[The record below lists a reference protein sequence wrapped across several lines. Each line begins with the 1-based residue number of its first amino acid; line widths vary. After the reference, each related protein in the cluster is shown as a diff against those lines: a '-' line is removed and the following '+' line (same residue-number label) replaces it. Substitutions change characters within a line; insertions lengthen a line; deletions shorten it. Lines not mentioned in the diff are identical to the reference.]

1 MPVALSIVAFL
12 AATAVS
18 LATSYLL
25 VTRLERIGA
34 RLGLS
39 EALLGVVAA
48 LAANA
53 PEITSSV
60 TALTSHQQKIG
71 AGVIIGSN
79 VFNLAALLGLGGV
92 VAGRI
97 ALHRRVVALNGAV
110 GIWIAVIC
118 LITVLGAV
126 PPAAGLVLVLAV
138 LVPYLAVLGL
148 GHVRLARLPFARR
161 WESWLATA
169 VTEEEQ
175 ELTEVIHPRQG
186 RLRDVAL
193 AGAALVVV
201 VAASVTMER
210 SAAGLG
216 TRFGVPQ
223 IVTGG
228 IVLAAVTSLPN
239 AVAAVYL
246 AGRGR
251 GAAML
256 STTLN
261 SNALNVAAGLLV
273 PAVFTGLGAPSPHSD
288 LITIW
293 YLGLTLAALA
303 FAYRHGGVSRA
314 TGAFIIGMY
323 LVFVGSLL
331 ATDRAA
337 DPGYPLT
344 VIPLIVAAVA
354 CLLALVRRPA
364 VAPPG
369 SRRAR
374 DDAAAAG
381 DRAASARDR

>member
-1 MPVALSIVAFL
+1 MPVALYIAAFL

-34 RLGLS
+34 RLGRS
-39 EALLGVVAA
+39 EALLGMLAA

-60 TALTSHQQKIG
+60 TALTSHQAKIG

-79 VFNLAALLGLGGV
+79 VFNLAALLGLGGL

-126 PPAAGLVLVLAV
+126 PPVAGLLLVLAV
-138 LVPYLAVLGL
+138 LVPYLVVLAAGHAHL
-148 GHVRLARLPFARR
+148 GRLPIARR
-161 WESWLATA
+161 WENWLATA
-169 VTEEEQ
+169 VSEEEQ
-175 ELTEVIHPRQG
+175 ELTEVIHPRAG
-186 RLRDVAL
+186 RLRDLLL
-193 AGAALVVV
+193 AVAALVVV

-210 SAAGLG
+210 SAAALG
-216 TRFGVPQ
+216 TRFGVPE

-246 AGRGR
+246 AARGR

-261 SNALNVAAGLLV
+261 SNALNVAAGLLG
-273 PAVFTGLGAPSPHSD
+273 PAVFTGLGAPSAHAD
-288 LITIW
+288 LITVW
-293 YLGLTLAALA
+293 YLGMTVAALA
-303 FAYRHGGVSRA
+303 FAYRHGGVNRA
-314 TGAFIIGMY
+314 TGSAIIGMY
-323 LVFVGSLL
+323 LVFTGSLL
-331 ATDRAA
+331 ATDRSAA
-337 DPGYPLT
+337 PSFRLT
-344 VIPLIVAAVA
+344 VIPLIVVALA
-354 CLLALVRRPA
+354 CLAALVRRPA
-364 VAPPG
+364 TAPAG
-369 SRRAR
+369 RRR
-374 DDAAAAG
+374 PRQEAAG
-381 DRAASARDR
+381 ARTPISRDG